1 VEVKKENLNKLL
13 TLVKEIQKDPKNK
26 WFKDT
31 LLADIFGIEENTES
45 HSWIAK
51 INMIEKYL
59 SIDGFQVIDY
69 SFIENERVRNQLIC
83 DNIEMSRHRLGK
95 RSGKVDFEEFCRFAT
110 LQIEEMLNYFF
121 YKKYNGNQQEI
132 VKYFSQKLNKELNVD
147 RLTDI
152 SLASK
157 LSVFACEVNLD
168 NWIRINIRKMIDV
181 RNSLSHRM
189 TIGKYDAQELM
200 KMAVDKNL
208 LGFVDYSILPKE
220 DIAIAQEAKN
230 IAFVNEMDFKGV
242 NNSVLT
248 IAGKVEIEVN
258 KNKKINS

>member
-1 VEVKKENLNKLL
+1 MEAKKENLTKLL

-26 WFKDT
+26 WFKDA
-31 LLADIFGIEENTES
+31 LLADIFGIDENTES
-45 HSWIAK
+45 QTWISK

-95 RSGKVDFEEFCRFAT
+95 RTGKVDFEEFCRFAT

-121 YKKYNGNQQEI
+121 YQKFEGNQDDI
-132 VKYFSQKLNKELNVD
+132 IKYFSQKINKILNVD

-152 SLASK
+152 SLVSK
-157 LSVFACEVNLD
+157 LTAFANEVNLD
-168 NWIRINIRKMIDV
+168 NRIRINIRKMIDV

-200 KMAVDKNL
+200 KMAVDRNL

-220 DIAIAQEAKN
+220 DKAIAQEAKN
-230 IAFVNEMDFKGV
+230 IAFVNEMDFRGV
-242 NNSVLT
+242 YNSVLS
-248 IAGKVEIEVN
+248 IASNIN
-258 KNKKINS
+258 IAINSPQPI

>member
-1 VEVKKENLNKLL
+1 MEAKKENLTKLL

-26 WFKDT
+26 WFKDA
-31 LLADIFGIEENTES
+31 LLADIFGIDENTES
-45 HSWIAK
+45 QTWISK

-95 RSGKVDFEEFCRFAT
+95 RTGKVDFEEFCRFAT

-121 YKKYNGNQQEI
+121 YQKFEGNQDDI
-132 VKYFSQKLNKELNVD
+132 IKYFSQKINKVLNVD

-152 SLASK
+152 SLVSK
-157 LSVFACEVNLD
+157 LTAFANEVNLD
-168 NWIRINIRKMIDV
+168 NRIRINIRKMIDV
-181 RNSLSHRM
+181 RNNLSHRM

-200 KMAVDKNL
+200 KMAVDRNL
-208 LGFVDYSILPKE
+208 LGFVDYSTLPKE
-220 DIAIAQEAKN
+220 DKAIAQEAKN
-230 IAFVNEMDFKGV
+230 IAFVNEMDFG
-242 NNSVLT
+242 
-248 IAGKVEIEVN
+248 EVN
-258 KNKKINS
+258 KSLLAIVSIIKLTINSIQPS

>member
-1 VEVKKENLNKLL
+1 VEAKKENLTKLL

-26 WFKDT
+26 WFKDA
-31 LLADIFGIEENTES
+31 LLADIFGIDENTDS
-45 HSWIAK
+45 HTWISK

-95 RSGKVDFEEFCRFAT
+95 RTGKVDFEEFCRFAT

-121 YKKYNGNQQEI
+121 YKKLNGRQDEI
-132 VKYFSQKLNKELNVD
+132 IKYFEKKLNKTLNVE
-147 RLTDI
+147 RLSGI

-157 LSVFACEVNLD
+157 LKVFSNEVNLD
-168 NWIRINIRKMIDV
+168 NKVRTNIQKIIDV

-189 TIGKYDAQELM
+189 TIGKYDSQELM
-200 KMAVDKNL
+200 KMAIEKNL
-208 LGFVDYSILPKE
+208 LGYVDYKLLSKE
-220 DIAIAQEAKN
+220 DVAIAQEAKN
-230 IAFVNEMDFKGV
+230 AAFVNEMDFNTVANCVK
-242 NNSVLT
+242 
-248 IAGKVEIEVN
+248 EIMN
-258 KNKKINS
+258 KLF

>member
-1 VEVKKENLNKLL
+1 VEAKKENLTKLL

-26 WFKDT
+26 WFKDA
-31 LLADIFGIEENTES
+31 LLADIFGIDENTES
-45 HSWIAK
+45 QTWISK

-95 RSGKVDFEEFCRFAT
+95 RTGKVDFEEFCRFAT

-121 YKKYNGNQQEI
+121 YQKFEGNQDEI
-132 VKYFSQKLNKELNVD
+132 IKYFSQKINKELNVD

-152 SLASK
+152 SLVSK
-157 LSVFACEVNLD
+157 LTAFTNEVNLD
-168 NWIRINIRKMIDV
+168 NRIRINIGKMINV

-200 KMAVDKNL
+200 KMAVDRNL

-220 DIAIAQEAKN
+220 DISIAQEAKN
-230 IAFVNEMDFKGV
+230 IAFVNEMDFRGV
-242 NNSVLT
+242 YNSVLS
-248 IAGKVEIEVN
+248 IAGNIN
-258 KNKKINS
+258 IAINSPQPI